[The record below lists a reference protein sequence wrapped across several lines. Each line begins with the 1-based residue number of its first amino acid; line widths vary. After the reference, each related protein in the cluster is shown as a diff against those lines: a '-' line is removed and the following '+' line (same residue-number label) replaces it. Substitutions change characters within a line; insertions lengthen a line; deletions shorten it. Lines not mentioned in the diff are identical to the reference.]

1 MLAHNLIGTWQ
12 RIPLPRQLGLQ
23 WKHLR
28 DTLFRPP
35 ADGTAAIHGYD
46 PVDDSAAWA
55 RCRERAR
62 YYLGRARRAKD
73 RGDYRAAAREIE
85 RALRY
90 DDTSEAYFQVLGQ
103 CQLNGTQPNPAAA
116 RCALER
122 AFVLNPHNGYT
133 AKLLLRAYAADGTR
147 AAARAVLERALAGA
161 PPDAPRRGALG
172 RRHDMQLLPLG
183 A

>member
-1 MLAHNLIGTWQ
+1 MLAHSLIDTWRRILCPRGTASH
-12 RIPLPRQLGLQ
+12 RV
-23 WKHLR
+23 R
-28 DTLFRPP
+28 D
-35 ADGTAAIHGYD
+35 GQAAIHGYD
-46 PVDDSAAWA
+46 PVEDFAARA
-55 RCRERAR
+55 HCRDRAR
-62 YYLGRARRAKD
+62 FHLGRARRAKD

-85 RALRY
+85 RALSY

-103 CQLNGTQPNPAAA
+103 CHLHGPPPSPAAA

-161 PPDAPRRGALG
+161 PPDAPRPGALE
-172 RRHDMQLLPLG
+172 RRRNMQPLPLG